1 MAPVA
6 PQVAPVAPIAPVAG
20 PGAAVTFAGN
30 GAAAFEG
37 VGTGGFAGKFL
48 INLMGFSR

>member
-1 MAPVA
+1 MAPI
-6 PQVAPVAPIAPVAG
+6 APIAPVAG

-37 VGTGGFAGKFL
+37 EGTGGFAGKFL
-48 INLMGFSR
+48 IILIGFSR